1 MSASTSPT
9 SAATSASPRA
19 STAPRRLLPGPR
31 ALAHRILIEA
41 MTGMAHGLFA
51 SLILGT
57 ILTQI
62 GSALPGRPGAW
73 LTLMGAIAA
82 SLTGAGIGAGV
93 AHRLRAP
100 AFVVV
105 GAVVAGQV
113 GARAAALLSGAALVP
128 DGAGA
133 ALVLRGPG
141 EPLGAFIAAWAAV
154 EVGRLVAGRT
164 RLDILIT
171 PTVSVVVGGGAGL
184 LVGPPIS
191 RLMTGLG
198 QMVNWGTERQP
209 LLMGAVV
216 AVLMGVIL
224 TLPVSSAALGVIL
237 DLSGLAAGAATIGCT
252 TQMVGF
258 AVASLRENGLAG
270 LIAQGLGTSML
281 QMPNIVRH
289 PLIWVPP
296 TAASAILGPIATAV
310 LGMESNA
317 IGSGMGSAGLV
328 GQLMTFQTMSA
339 ADPAGSTAA
348 LVALIVVA
356 QVLAPALLTLAISE
370 LMRARGWIKPGD
382 MALPTA

>member
-1 MSASTSPT
+1 MTTASTSTEP
-9 SAATSASPRA
+9 SATGPL
-19 STAPRRLLPGPR
+19 RRPLPVLR
-31 ALAHRILIEA
+31 ALAHRVLIDA

-57 ILTQI
+57 IL
-62 GSALPGRPGAW
+62 GRLGAALPGTPGAW
-73 LTLMGAIAA
+73 LTLLGAIAT
-82 SLTGAGIGAGV
+82 SLTGAGIGVGV
-93 AHRLRAP
+93 AHRLKAP
-100 AFVVV
+100 PFVVV
-105 GAVVAGQV
+105 GATVAGQV
-113 GARAAALLSGAALVP
+113 GARAAALLSGTALEP

-154 EVGRLVAGRT
+154 EAGRLVAGRT

-171 PTVSVVVGGGAGL
+171 PTASVIVGGCAGL

-191 RLMTGLG
+191 RLMTSLG
-198 QMVNWGTERQP
+198 QLVNWGTERQP
-209 LLMGAVV
+209 LLMGVVV
-216 AVLMGVIL
+216 AVLMGMIL
-224 TLPVSSAALGVIL
+224 TLPISSAALGVIL

-258 AVASLRENGLAG
+258 AVASLRDNGVAG

-296 TAASAILGPIATAV
+296 TAASAILGPVSTVA

-328 GQLMTFQTMSA
+328 GQLMTFQTMS
-339 ADPAGSTAA
+339 GSASDA
-348 LVALIVVA
+348 QLVALIVLA

-370 LMRARGWIKPGD
+370 LMRARGWIRPGD
-382 MALPTA
+382 MALAAP